1 MRGTMLNSTVRQAI
15 DRRAFTLGV
24 AGVAAS
30 IGIGGPAMAQDLP
43 AEVQSVLKTLIG
55 DATPIGGKISLQ
67 LPEIAENGNT
77 VPYSVT
83 VESPMTETEFVK
95 AVHILAPANPHLRV
109 ATFYFTSQSGKAAI
123 SSRMRLGQTQDVL
136 AIAEMSDGRVYMS
149 KRAVRVTVGGC
160 GG

>member
-1 MRGTMLNSTVRQAI
+1 MRGLMLNRTVKQAI

-24 AGVAAS
+24 ASVAAS
-30 IGIGGPAMAQDLP
+30 IGIGGPAIARDMA
-43 AEVQSVLKTLIG
+43 AEVQSVLKSLIG
-55 DATPIGGKISLQ
+55 DATPIDGKISLQ

-95 AVHILAPANPHLRV
+95 AVHILAPANPHPRV
-109 ATFYFTSQSGKAAI
+109 ATFYLTSQSGKAAM

-149 KRAVRVTVGGC
+149 ERAVRVTVGGC